1 MVKQKRNELAH
12 GESRFTEV
20 GGNITESELKKY
32 KEAVYQHLDLV
43 IKSTEKYLKN
53 KEYKKQAN

>member
-20 GGNITESELKKY
+20 GGNITESELKKI
-32 KEAVYQHLDLV
+32 QRSCLPT
-43 IKSTEKYLKN
+43 S
-53 KEYKKQAN
+53 